1 MKFAPHARELG
12 RGPVEQLIETITRH
26 WSRYPLAERISMRLP
41 VMLLA
46 IFFTVCAGQSALAL
60 DCLKYKPAGA
70 RGDWH
75 ADVVAG
81 KICWFGPNW
90 RAFLPKPKV
99 RVEDAKAVT
108 DGQEATAR
116 PERPAQPAPSPVA
129 ASDAPPDLNAL
140 RKATPAEAAA
150 LINAVSLEFDPAP
163 SDAPPP
169 PASAPKGGAMTG
181 IIIVACGLAICALA
195 AAMIIYFRR
204 LRRAK
209 QRIAIGTVQQPSR
222 AEQPRRQL
230 AITPRTAPPL
240 QPFANETDLQ
250 DFTGRP
256 VEPAAYDHKS

>member
-1 MKFAPHARELG
+1 MKFAPHARKLG
-12 RGPVEQLIETITRH
+12 RGPVEQLIETITRY
-26 WSRYPLAERISMRLP
+26 WSRFPLAERVLMRLP

-46 IFFTVCAGQSALAL
+46 IFFAVCAGQSALAL
-60 DCLKYKPAGA
+60 DCLKYKPVGA

-99 RVEDAKAVT
+99 RMEDAKAVT
-108 DGQEATAR
+108 DGQGATAR

-129 ASDAPPDLNAL
+129 ESDAPPDLNAL
-140 RKATPAEAAA
+140 RKATPAEAEA
-150 LINAVSLEFDPAP
+150 LINAISLEFDPAP
-163 SDAPPP
+163 SDVPP
-169 PASAPKGGAMTG
+169 PAPEPKGGTVTG
-181 IIIVACGLAICALA
+181 IIIVACGLAIFGLA
-195 AAMIIYFRR
+195 AATIIYIRR

-209 QRIAIGTVQQPSR
+209 LRIAIGTVQQPSR

-230 AITPRTAPPL
+230 AVTPSTAPPL
-240 QPFANETDLQ
+240 QPFAIETDLQ

-256 VEPAAYDHKS
+256 VEPAAYDHK

>member
-1 MKFAPHARELG
+1 MACKLG
-12 RGPVEQLIETITRH
+12 RGPVEQLIETITRY
-26 WSRYPLAERISMRLP
+26 WSRYPLAERVLMRLP
-41 VMLLA
+41 AMLLA
-46 IFFTVCAGQSALAL
+46 IFFAVCAGQSALAL
-60 DCLKYKPAGA
+60 DCLKYKPVGA

-108 DGQEATAR
+108 DGPGATAR
-116 PERPAQPAPSPVA
+116 PGRPAQPAPSPVA

-150 LINAVSLEFDPAP
+150 LINAISLEFDPAP
-163 SDAPPP
+163 SDPPPPP
-169 PASAPKGGAMTG
+169 PASAPKGGTMTG
-181 IIIVACGLAICALA
+181 IIIVAWGLAICGLA
-195 AAMIIYFRR
+195 AAMIIYIRR

-222 AEQPRRQL
+222 PEQPRRQL
-230 AITPRTAPPL
+230 AVTPRTAPPL
-240 QPFANETDLQ
+240 QPFAIETDLQ

-256 VEPAAYDHKS
+256 AEPAAYDHK

>member
-1 MKFAPHARELG
+1 M
-12 RGPVEQLIETITRH
+12 
-26 WSRYPLAERISMRLP
+26 PLAI
-41 VMLLA
+41 LLL
-46 IFFTVCAGQSALAL
+46 ICAAQTASAL

-70 RGDWH
+70 RGEWH

-108 DGQEATAR
+108 DGQGATAR
-116 PERPAQPAPSPVA
+116 PERPAQPAPSPVV

-150 LINAVSLEFDPAP
+150 LINAISLEFDPAP
-163 SDAPPP
+163 LDAPPP
-169 PASAPKGGAMTG
+169 PASAPKGGTMPG
-181 IIIVACGLAICALA
+181 IIIVACGLAICGLA
-195 AAMIIYFRR
+195 APMIIYIRR

-209 QRIAIGTVQQPSR
+209 PRIAIGTVQQANR

-230 AITPRTAPPL
+230 A
-240 QPFANETDLQ
+240 
-250 DFTGRP
+250 
-256 VEPAAYDHKS
+256 V